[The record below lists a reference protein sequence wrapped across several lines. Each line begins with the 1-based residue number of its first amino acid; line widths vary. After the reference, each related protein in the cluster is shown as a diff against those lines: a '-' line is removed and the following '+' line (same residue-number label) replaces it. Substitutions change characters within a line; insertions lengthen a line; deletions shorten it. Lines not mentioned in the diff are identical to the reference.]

1 MAIEVSQ
8 KIYDYIS
15 TIYGKDSADKYLEF
29 ISQDSSQYI
38 RVNLAKISKEDLSK
52 VLFDKYGIVTSEV
65 PLFHSAMK
73 IVKGND
79 KIGKTIE
86 QILGFYYIQ
95 GLSSMLPPLVLQPS
109 SNDIV
114 LDLCSAPG
122 SKTTQMAE
130 LMNNRGTLI
139 VNEIDMERIKSLVFN
154 LDRMNVINTGV
165 IHSKGE
171 ILSKIYDNHFT
182 KILVDAPCSGLGI
195 IQKKGEVS
203 KWWSLGHVDRLH
215 DLQLRLLIAAIKMT
229 RVGGEIVYST
239 CTLSIEENE
248 LVIDKVLDKYPV
260 ELEEIKLPVSFRC
273 GFTEYEGKPLNPS
286 INKSIRI
293 LPWEIDSDG
302 FYLAKLRKTG
312 ETESPEKDFLRD
324 TIIRIVNYNHEDILP
339 YLSYLEEHF
348 GVERNEFENYKYI
361 FRGHDIYFITKD
373 WNDENIGLFNRI
385 GLKLGTIDKKDR
397 ITFHSQGAQ
406 IFDKHITKFIYD
418 LKNDDELKNYLTG
431 WKIKNIDIPNGQYV
445 VKSNGIL
452 LGTAVKTE
460 EGLKSRFP
468 RTKRTQNFEF

>member
-1 MAIEVSQ
+1 LAIEVSQ

-15 TIYGKDSADKYLEF
+15 SIYGKDSVDKYLEF
-29 ISQDSSQYI
+29 IAQDSTQYI
-38 RVNLAKISKEDLSK
+38 RVNLTKISKEDLSK
-52 VLFDKYGIVTSEV
+52 VLFDKYEIVTAEV
-65 PLFHSAMK
+65 PLFNSAMK
-73 IVKGND
+73 IVKGN
-79 KIGKTIE
+79 E
-86 QILGFYYIQ
+86 QILGVYYIQ
-95 GLSSMLPPLVLQPS
+95 GLSSMLPPLVLEPS

-248 LVIDKVLDKYPV
+248 LVINKVLDKYPV
-260 ELEEIKLPVSFRC
+260 ELEEINLPVPSRP
-273 GFTEYEGKPLNPS
+273 GFTEYEGKPLNS
-286 INKSIRI
+286 SLNKSIRI

-302 FYLAKLRKTG
+302 FYLAKLRKIG
-312 ETESPEKDFLRD
+312 ETEPPEKEFLRD
-324 TIIRIVNYNHEDILP
+324 TIIRIVNHNHKDILP
-339 YLSYLEEHF
+339 YINYLEEHF
-348 GVERNEFENYKYI
+348 GIKRNEFENYKYI
-361 FRGHDIYFITKD
+361 FRGSDIYFITKD
-373 WNDENIGLFNRI
+373 WNDVNIGLFNRI

-406 IFDKHITKFIYD
+406 IFDKYITKFIYD

-445 VKSNGIL
+445 VKSNGIV
-452 LGTAVKTE
+452 LGTAVKTD